1 MSGNSL
7 TASIHQ
13 INAMLSGGPLPTARS
28 FCGARTPN
36 QLLVRNSADQSQDMI
51 DIDLVPD
58 RVVPLPSQPPNFEDL
73 SLDAVY
79 MQLEGFGQ
87 SFALPQLPVF
97 APNA

>member
-1 MSGNSL
+1 
-7 TASIHQ
+7 
-13 INAMLSGGPLPTARS
+13 MLSGGPLPTARS

-51 DIDLVPD
+51 DINLVPD
-58 RVVPLPSQPPNFEDL
+58 RVVPFPSQPPNFED
-73 SLDAVY
+73 LDAVY

-87 SFALPQLPVF
+87 SFALPPVPVF